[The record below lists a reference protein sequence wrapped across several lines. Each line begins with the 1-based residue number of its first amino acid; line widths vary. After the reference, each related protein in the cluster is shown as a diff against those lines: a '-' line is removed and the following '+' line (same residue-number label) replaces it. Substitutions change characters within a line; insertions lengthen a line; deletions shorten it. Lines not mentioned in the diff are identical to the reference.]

1 MRLALSEKATASNLD
16 AFVCFFGWKKM
27 ADEEIQQ
34 RRTLTQ
40 KYGYENIPAVGIS
53 LRMYEYGMECLPAS
67 YFDLSCRLI
76 RPLKQ
81 ESFLELC
88 RKNEAQLRS
97 AYQMTVNA
105 IRLFATQYISLWSC
119 GETGY
124 LRNAG

>member
-88 RKNEAQLRS
+88 RTA
-97 AYQMTVNA
+97 A
-105 IRLFATQYISLWSC
+105 ICLPDDSKRYPFVCHPVYKPL
-119 GETGY
+119 E
-124 LRNAG
+124 